1 MRLSRSEIDIIK
13 SAARDVWGDKA
24 NVFLYGSRTD
34 DLKKGGDIDLFI
46 KLSNEPDPKEIMLQK
61 ADFLAKLEFLLG
73 EQKIDV
79 MVETRYNRQ
88 LPVIRTAQLNGIK
101 L

>member
-1 MRLSRSEIDIIK
+1 MRLSKSEIDIIK

-24 NVFLYGSRTD
+24 IVFLYGSRTD

-46 KLSNEPDPKEIMLQK
+46 KLFNEPDPKEIMLQK
-61 ADFLAKLEFLLG
+61 SEFLAKLEFLLG

-79 MVETRYNRQ
+79 IIETRYNRQ
-88 LPVIRTAQLNGIK
+88 LPIIKTAQANGIE

>member
-1 MRLSRSEIDIIK
+1 MRLSKSEINRIK
-13 SAARDVWGDKA
+13 TAARDVWGDKA
-24 NVFLYGSRTD
+24 IVFLYGSRTD
-34 DLKKGGDIDLFI
+34 DLNKGGDIDLFI

-61 ADFLAKLEFLLG
+61 SEFLAKLDFLLG

-88 LPVIRTAQLNGIK
+88 LPIIKSAQANGIK